1 MRTIKNAANSWSN
14 WVVAGALL
22 CSTAV
27 AAPRPQQDPDDHKK
41 HAQHAAQKKATAS
54 EQLAAQLVELQAKV
68 AKLEAALHQSHQG
81 QSMPVS
87 GAGQATGSSAAGGMN
102 MGSDSS
108 APGMAKGGMGMMKGM
123 SKGGMKS
130 SSSMQGGEGMGKGT
144 SSTMSSMQDADGADS
159 AMAMGRMSAMR
170 MEKMKRMRMM
180 GTMDRGQQPGRVAVV
195 SALPGFPG
203 ASHIYHIGASDHFL
217 EHAEALMLSPNQLK
231 QLAQVHEES
240 QLQQNNF
247 ERRIEHAEQELWVL
261 TSAGEPSV
269 EGVAAKVGEIGVMQ
283 ADMRLAFIRSVG
295 KAAKLLTDEQRLR
308 LVGEYR
314 AESSEGVGK

>member
-1 MRTIKNAANSWSN
+1 
-14 WVVAGALL
+14 
-22 CSTAV
+22 
-27 AAPRPQQDPDDHKK
+27 
-41 HAQHAAQKKATAS
+41 
-54 EQLAAQLVELQAKV
+54 
-68 AKLEAALHQSHQG
+68 
-81 QSMPVS
+81 MPVS

-108 APGMAKGGMGMMKGM
+108 APGMAKGGMGMMKGMAMMKAKGGMGMMKGM